1 MEITE
6 REAQLILDAL
16 AWELQTW
23 TSNGFHGTID
33 PEVIR
38 ESKEDFVQ
46 FCKDRGIESV
56 VGVK

>member
-23 TSNGFHGTID
+23 TPNGFQGTID
-33 PEVIR
+33 PEVVKIAR
-38 ESKEDFVQ
+38 EDFVQ

-56 VGVK
+56 VRVK